1 LSVGLRF
8 FKTSDLSP
16 SLKRKQCQK
25 SKGIDTERKNSKK
38 FKNNTKTGSFLPF
51 LPHFEIF
58 GAAVFS

>member
-8 FKTSDLSP
+8 LKLQISS

-38 FKNNTKTGSFLPF
+38 FKNNTKTDSFLPF

-58 GAAVFS
+58 GATVFS